1 MRAGQ
6 GEHHQRF
13 QILDR
18 AYRAGDLDGV
28 RAALGNPVNFPNCRH
43 PFELAVGDHP
53 LEYAIY
59 WSPLPFIE
67 SLLKMGANP
76 NYADE
81 SGFPSLIAA
90 LSTDRGDRYALVQQL
105 LDAGARIDQRGLND
119 WTVLHYAVSLR
130 DIKAVRLLLRYGADP
145 ALRTRIDDCKTP
157 LEEAAAINFAE
168 ALEPLRRALSL
179 REEPGT

>member
-1 MRAGQ
+1 MRADQ

-18 AYRAGDLDGV
+18 AYRAGNLDGV
-28 RAALGNPVNFPNCRH
+28 RMALGNPVDFPNCSH
-43 PFELAVGDHP
+43 PVELAVGDHP

-67 SLLKMGANP
+67 TLLEMGADP
-76 NYADE
+76 NYADNE
-81 SGFPSLIAA
+81 GFPSLIAT
-90 LSTDRGDRYALVQQL
+90 LSTDRGDRYALAQLL

-119 WTVLHYAVSLR
+119 WTVLHYAVSRR
-130 DIKAVRLLLRYGADP
+130 DIKAVQLLLQHGAD
-145 ALRTRIDDCKTP
+145 ATLRTRIDDYTTP
-157 LEEAAAINFAE
+157 LEEAEAINFAE
-168 ALEPLRRALSL
+168 ALEPLQRALSL